1 MKAYRNR
8 IRQRMLEEGLTS
20 TDLAYTCD
28 VSEKTM
34 RTHINDPEKMPVGEL
49 AKLVKDLYMT
59 PADLWEVVTGDTLT
73 VKDILHMVV

>member
-1 MKAYRNR
+1 MRPYRNR
-8 IRQRMLEEGLTS
+8 IRQRMLEEGLTA
-20 TDLAYTCD
+20 TDLACTCE

-34 RTHINDPEKMPVGEL
+34 RTHINDPEKMLVGEL